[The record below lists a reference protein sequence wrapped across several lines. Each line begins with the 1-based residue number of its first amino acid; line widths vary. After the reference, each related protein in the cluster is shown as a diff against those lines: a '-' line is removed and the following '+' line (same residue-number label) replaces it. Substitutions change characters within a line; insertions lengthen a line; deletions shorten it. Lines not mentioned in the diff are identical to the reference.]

1 MKPATPALG
10 APWYGQLWPWVL
22 IGLPA
27 LSVAV
32 SVLTLV
38 LAVGAADTVVGDDWY
53 KRGLA
58 INQDLDR
65 AAVAARLGVAATVA
79 IDQANGALVVTLDR
93 DAADEALTLELQHPT
108 LAARDRRYL
117 LAPSGG
123 GTYRAEL
130 GAAPAGRWYVVLA
143 PASGAWRIAASLVLA
158 PEAPARLVPAV

>member
-1 MKPATPALG
+1 MRPAAPALG
-10 APWYGQLWPWVL
+10 APWYAQVWPWVL

-38 LAVGAADTVVGDDWY
+38 LAVGAADSVVGDDWY

-65 AAVAARLGVAATVA
+65 ASAAARLGIAATIA
-79 IDQANGALVVTLDR
+79 IDQADGALVVTLDR
-93 DAADEALTLELQHPT
+93 DTVDEALTLELQHPT
-108 LAARDRRYL
+108 LAARDRRFL
-117 LAPSGG
+117 LAPAGG
-123 GTYRAEL
+123 RAYRAEL
-130 GAAPAGRWYVVLA
+130 GAMPAGRWYVVLA

>member
-1 MKPATPALG
+1 MRPAAPARG

-38 LAVGAADTVVGDDWY
+38 LALRAADPVVGDDWY

-58 INQDLDR
+58 INQDLAR
-65 AAVAARLGVAATVA
+65 TAAAVRLGVAATVA
-79 IDQANGALVVTLDR
+79 IDPAEGALVVTLDR
-93 DAADEALTLELQHPT
+93 DATDEALTLELQHPT

-117 LAPSGG
+117 LAPAGG
-123 GTYRAEL
+123 SVYRAAL
-130 GAAPAGRWYVVLA
+130 GAVPAGRWYVVLA

-158 PEAPARLVPAV
+158 PNAPARLVPAA

>member
-1 MKPATPALG
+1 MPALG
-10 APWYGQLWPWVL
+10 APWYAQVWPWVL

-38 LAVGAADTVVGDDWY
+38 LALGAADPVVGDDWY

-65 AAVAARLGVAATVA
+65 ATAAARLGIAATIA
-79 IDQANGALVVTLDR
+79 IDQADDALVVTLDR
-93 DAADEALTLELQHPT
+93 DAPDEALTLELQHPT
-108 LAARDRRYL
+108 LAARDRRFL
-117 LAPSGG
+117 LAPAGG
-123 GTYRAEL
+123 RAYRAEL
-130 GAAPAGRWYVVLA
+130 GAMPAGRWYVVLA

>member
-1 MKPATPALG
+1 V
-10 APWYGQLWPWVL
+10 WPWVL

-38 LAVGAADTVVGDDWY
+38 LAVGAADSVVGDDWY

-65 AAVAARLGVAATVA
+65 AAAAARLGVAATVA
-79 IDQANGALVVTLDR
+79 IDRASGALVVSLDR
-93 DAADEALTLELQHPT
+93 DTSDEALTLELQHPT

-117 LAPSGG
+117 LAPAGG
-123 GTYRAEL
+123 GAYRAEL
-130 GAAPAGRWYVVLA
+130 GAVPAGRWYVVLA

-158 PEAPARLVPAV
+158 PDAPARLVPAA

>member
-1 MKPATPALG
+1 MRPVPSALG
-10 APWYGQLWPWVL
+10 APWYGQFWPWVL

-27 LSVAV
+27 VSVAV

-38 LAVGAADTVVGDDWY
+38 LALGGADSVVGDDWY

-65 AAVAARLGVAATVA
+65 TAAAARLGIAASVA
-79 IDQANGALVVTLDR
+79 IDPARGELIVTLDHA
-93 DAADEALTLELQHPT
+93 AADEALALELQHPT

-117 LAPSGG
+117 LAPSGPAA
-123 GTYRAEL
+123 YRAEL
-130 GAAPAGRWYVVLA
+130 GAVPAGRWYVVLA

-158 PEAPARLVPAV
+158 PGVPARLVPVA